1 MLPNFI
7 IPGAVKAG
15 TSSLYYYLR
24 QHPEIFMPENKE
36 PHHFAPAKWCGI
48 AVPDRREYEQMFSDV
63 RQEKAVGEASTG
75 YLYYP
80 ESPGLIHAAIP
91 DCKIIAIL
99 RNPVDRAFS
108 GYCHEVREGLETVSF
123 EEALAEERKATRFI
137 RGGEFSF
144 NYIKQGYVH
153 TLLEKYLTLF
163 SASNV
168 HICFF
173 EDLLANT
180 DELMCSIFR
189 FLGVDENFRG
199 DWSYRYNPSG
209 MPKYPW
215 LHQLLDGENSARKPL
230 AWLASHLIPARVG
243 NPLWHKVRDWN
254 ILNGP
259 SIRMRRE
266 TRLMLEALYADEI
279 CRLEQLTG
287 KDLSHWSSKHAPDG

>member
-1 MLPNFI
+1 
-7 IPGAVKAG
+7 
-15 TSSLYYYLR
+15 
-24 QHPEIFMPENKE
+24 MPENKE

-48 AVPDRREYEQMFSDV
+48 PVPGRVEYEQMFSAV
-63 RQEKAVGEASTG
+63 RKEKAVGEASTG

-80 ESPGLIHAAIP
+80 ESPGLIHSAIP
-91 DCKIIAIL
+91 DCKIIVIL

-108 GYCHEVREGLETVSF
+108 GYCHEVREGLETASF

-153 TLLEKYLTLF
+153 TRLEKYLTLF
-163 SASNV
+163 STSNV

-199 DWSYRYNPSG
+199 DWTYRYNPSG

-215 LHQLLDGENSARKPL
+215 LHRLLDGENSARKPL
-230 AWLASHLIPARVG
+230 AWLANHLIPARVG
-243 NPLWHKVRDWN
+243 NPLWHKARDWN

-259 SIRMRRE
+259 AIHMRKD
-266 TRLMLEALYADEI
+266 TRLMLEALFADEI
-279 CRLEQLTG
+279 YRLEQLTG
-287 KDLSHWSSKHAPDG
+287 KDLSHWSSKHARDC